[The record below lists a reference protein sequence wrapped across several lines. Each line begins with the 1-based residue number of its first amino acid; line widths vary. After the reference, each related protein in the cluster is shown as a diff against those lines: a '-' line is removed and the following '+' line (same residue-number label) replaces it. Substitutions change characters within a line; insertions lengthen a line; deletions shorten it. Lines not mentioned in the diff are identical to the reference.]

1 MTPTEALAAHE
12 EAIHRQAMDCA
23 DDGDRARRA
32 GKPEEARAHYAR
44 GLALEREA
52 ALAELSQ
59 PLRGILFKSAAWLA
73 MNANLRDEA
82 LRLARLGL
90 AEDDVPEGV
99 RAMLQEVADAAVK
112 VLGRKGAAE
121 EIARF
126 VEAHPGQWR
135 AACLSPNYPCAEPDC
150 GQSGQVAK
158 LYLPGSRRVRL
169 TPSAE
174 GIAVEWCDEASLW
187 ARQPSDDP
195 DAPLLARVA
204 WCVAVALLSEGV
216 EVDTLQSANSDHESV
231 PVWLIEAITAPE
243 ATP

>member
-1 MTPTEALAAHE
+1 MSPTEALAAHQDT
-12 EAIHRQAMDCA
+12 IHRSAMDCA

-52 ALAELSQ
+52 ALAELTQ

-112 VLGRKGAAE
+112 VLGRRGAAE

-126 VEAHPGQWR
+126 VAAHPGQWR

-150 GQSGQVAK
+150 GESGQVAK

-174 GIAVEWCDEASLW
+174 GIAVEWRGPGLRW
-187 ARQPSDDP
+187 ARSPSDDAG
-195 DAPLLARVA
+195 APLLTRVA
-204 WCVAVALLSEGV
+204 WCVAVALRAEGV
-216 EVDTLQSANSDHESV
+216 DLGTLQAANSDHESV
-231 PVWLIEAITAPE
+231 PLWLVEAITTTE
-243 ATP
+243 VTP